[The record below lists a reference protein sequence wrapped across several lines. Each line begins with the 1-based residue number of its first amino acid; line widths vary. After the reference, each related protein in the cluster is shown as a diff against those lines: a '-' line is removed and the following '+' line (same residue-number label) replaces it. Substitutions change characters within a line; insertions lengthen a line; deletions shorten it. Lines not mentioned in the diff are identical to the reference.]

1 VTARPPASA
10 LAPGFAD
17 PVHDAQRV
25 FRAVLDAMAHPG
37 RIATLPIDL
46 EAPAPLSPGAAAVC
60 LALLDFETR
69 LWLQPEAAS
78 PAVLD
83 YLRFHCGCPAARH
96 TLEAQFALIADA
108 RTMPPL
114 PAFSAGEPEYP
125 DRAATL
131 IVQVERLTDTGGAR
145 LRGPGI
151 AAGPAR
157 LQVTGLPA
165 DFWVQRIDA
174 QADYPLGVD
183 ILFVAGWRLA
193 ALPRSTR
200 VEI

>member
-1 VTARPPASA
+1 MTARPPAGA

-37 RIATLPIDL
+37 RIATLGADL
-46 EAPAPLSPGAAAVC
+46 DAPAPLSPGAAAVC

-69 LWLQPEAAS
+69 LWLQPQAVTPAA
-78 PAVLD
+78 LD
-83 YLRFHCGCPAARH
+83 FLRFHCGCPAARH
-96 TLEAQFALIADA
+96 TLEAQFVLIADA
-108 RTMPPL
+108 AAMPPL
-114 PAFSAGEPEYP
+114 SAFHPGEPEYP

-131 IVQVERLTDTGGAR
+131 IVQVERLAQGEGVR
-145 LRGPGI
+145 LSGPGI
-151 AAGPAR
+151 ATAAR
-157 LQVTGLPA
+157 LQVAGLPA

-183 ILFVAGWRLA
+183 ILFVTGRRLA

>member
-1 VTARPPASA
+1 MTARPPASA

-46 EAPAPLSPGAAAVC
+46 EAPAPLSAGAAAVC

-69 LWLQPEAAS
+69 LWLQPQAAT

-83 YLRFHCGCPAARH
+83 FLRFHCGCPAARH
-96 TLEAQFALIADA
+96 TLEAQFALIANA
-108 RTMPPL
+108 AAMPPL
-114 PAFSAGEPEYP
+114 SAFPAGEPEYP

-131 IVQVERLTDTGGAR
+131 IVQVERLSEEGGVR

-151 AAGPAR
+151 PATAR

-183 ILFVAGWRLA
+183 VLFVAGRRLA
-193 ALPRSTR
+193 ALPRSTQ